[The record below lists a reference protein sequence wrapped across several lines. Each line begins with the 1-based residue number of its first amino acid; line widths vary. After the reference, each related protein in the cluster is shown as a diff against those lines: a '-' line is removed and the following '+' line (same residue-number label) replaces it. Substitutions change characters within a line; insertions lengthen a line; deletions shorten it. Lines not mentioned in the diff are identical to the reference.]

1 MQKDGGKCPLLV
13 LGGEGKRVWLEEIQ
27 RGVRRLT
34 GSLDIPGL
42 NKPEL
47 FGSRWE
53 KSKAGNTSSGA

>member
-1 MQKDGGKCPLLV
+1 MSLSGSGRR
-13 LGGEGKRVWLEEIQ
+13 EEKRV
-27 RGVRRLT
+27 VRRLT
-34 GSLDIPGL
+34 GDLEIPVL